1 MSIHPVH
8 GFSVTYEIYT
18 INSIMDGEHFDS
30 GYMCEDVRLKDALL
44 FLGEPSMGYEANY
57 GFLPAADYV
66 TAYRVRYDYFNGET
80 ENRSLHFPPTI
91 SDSSKLR
98 VMRLLDVA
106 GIRHWTEEGHRW
118 GVLNYTPLRTD
129 KRYHQHG

>member
-1 MSIHPVH
+1 MSIHPIH
-8 GFSVTYEIYT
+8 GFNVTYEVFT
-18 INSIMDGEHFDS
+18 IDSIMDGEAFDT
-30 GYMCEDVRLKDALL
+30 GFMCQDVCLKDALL

-57 GFLPAADYV
+57 SFLPAADYV

-80 ENRSLHFPPTI
+80 ENRSLHFPHTI
-91 SDSSKLR
+91 SNSSKLR
-98 VMRLLDVA
+98 VMRLLDVV